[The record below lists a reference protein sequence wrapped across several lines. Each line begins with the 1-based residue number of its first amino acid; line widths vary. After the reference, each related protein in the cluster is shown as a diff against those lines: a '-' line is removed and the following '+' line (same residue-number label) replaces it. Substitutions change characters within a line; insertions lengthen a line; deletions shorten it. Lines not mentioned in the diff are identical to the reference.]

1 MLPEV
6 GQDME
11 PFSKIFLLER
21 LQEMGVSI
29 KTSMMVNRIDEYG
42 VQAVDNMSNKQSFQ
56 AENVIIAVGSAS
68 CTDLK
73 DKLTKQRKEIYMIGD
88 CKTPN
93 KLLEAIH
100 DATNIIHLL

>member
-1 MLPEV
+1 
-6 GQDME
+6 
-11 PFSKIFLLER
+11 
-21 LQEMGVSI
+21 
-29 KTSMMVNRIDEYG
+29 MVKRIDEYG
-42 VQAVDNMSNKQSFQ
+42 VQVVDNTSKKQNFQ

-68 CTDLK
+68 CNDLK
-73 DKLTKQRKEIYMIGD
+73 DKLTKQRKKIYMIGD